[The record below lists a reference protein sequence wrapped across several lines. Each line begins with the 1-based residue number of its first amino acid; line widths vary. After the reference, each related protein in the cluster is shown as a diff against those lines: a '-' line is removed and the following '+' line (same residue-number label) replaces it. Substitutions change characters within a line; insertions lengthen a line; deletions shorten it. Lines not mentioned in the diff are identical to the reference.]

1 MRGKYHQR
9 CQKKCP
15 KMVSKWCPKWC
26 QSRKFKMVSEQKIEQ
41 KILFT
46 PFLAFIV
53 LEAKFFLKKL
63 SDDKMLLKNTKVWYN
78 YF

>member
-1 MRGKYHQR
+1 ML
-9 CQKKCP
+9 KKNERKVSP
-15 KMVSKWCPKWC
+15 KVSKKV
-26 QSRKFKMVSEQKIEQ
+26 SKNGVKMVSEQKI
-41 KILFT
+41 LLA

-53 LEAKFFLKKL
+53 LEAKFFLKKF